1 LSFIVGSRMTKAPND
16 LESHFHWN
24 GEVFSDGQIIDTVTP
39 RHSRSRVNNIKL
51 RAEPVWD
58 PTEHSNAW
66 RAVWQYSGK
75 RARRDTQTLA
85 AQEARARSI
94 IDGSKPVKSTRFVT
108 ISGHDRMLDEASL
121 ARARKLVGV
130 KGYVTNVPAADMPAI
145 EVISKYHDLWQ
156 VEASFRM
163 SKHDLAA
170 RPMWHRTR
178 ESIEAHLTIVF
189 TALAVARRIQN
200 QTGLAIANVIRQL
213 RPLRTST
220 ITINGTTEN
229 VPPEIP
235 AAQREIIARL
245 GIKTAY

>member
-1 LSFIVGSRMTKAPND
+1 
-16 LESHFHWN
+16 
-24 GEVFSDGQIIDTVTP
+24 
-39 RHSRSRVNNIKL
+39 
-51 RAEPVWD
+51 
-58 PTEHSNAW
+58 
-66 RAVWQYSGK
+66 
-75 RARRDTQTLA
+75 
-85 AQEARARSI
+85 
-94 IDGSKPVKSTRFVT
+94 
-108 ISGHDRMLDEASL
+108 
-121 ARARKLVGV
+121 
-130 KGYVTNVPAADMPAI
+130 
-145 EVISKYHDLWQ
+145 VISKYHDLWH

-229 VPPEIP
+229 FPPEIP